1 MRNGKKQSALLVEI
15 IIAVLFFALSATVI
29 LQTFAAAYKQGVY
42 ASTCNDAMAMAQN
55 LAGRLYVS
63 DAPEA
68 LLEAEG
74 FSAEGNV
81 WSMDAQ
87 RYTLQVKFDTTA
99 TAAGEIYTAQISAIR
114 NDEVFLEIPCARY
127 VPGEVSE

>member
-29 LQTFAAAYKQGVY
+29 LQTFAAAYRQGVY
-42 ASTCNDAMAMAQN
+42 ASTCNNAMAEAQN

-63 DAPEA
+63 DEPEA

-74 FSAEGNV
+74 FQAEGNV
-81 WSMDAQ
+81 WSMDSD
-87 RYTLQVKFDTTA
+87 RYTLQVAFETTA
-99 TAAGEIYTAQISAIR
+99 TAAGELYSVQITAVR
-114 NDEVFLEIPCARY
+114 NGEPILEIPCARY